1 MVALAAVCGGAS
13 AQTIIEGL
21 VTDSLGK
28 AVDAYV
34 TVSPKASLLRG
45 DERGAIIGFADTDA
59 KGHYRL
65 QFRSEA
71 DSVVVT
77 AAGMA
82 IGNVSRIVANRSQR
96 LDISVRQKAIDL
108 KEVSV
113 KADKIRQRGDTL
125 NYNVAAYSQQGDR
138 VIGDVL
144 KRMPGIEVSESGAIK
159 FNGKSIKKFYVEDMD
174 LLQGRYGLA
183 TNNINASDVA
193 TVQVLEHH
201 QPIKALQDKSL
212 TDDVAINLKL
222 KNSAKGTVAI
232 NTMIGIGGERPT
244 PSPSRQGGESSGL
257 NEANSAQLP
266 PPFTGGV
273 GGGSFLWTAEVVG
286 MYFAKKRQNMTL
298 YKGNNSGDDVSR
310 ELTEHYSNINSVGL
324 YPFCPTNAVLPN
336 GSGLPQKR
344 TFDNHSHIATMNHLE
359 KVGKDSEV
367 TMNVAYH
374 HDDIRREGTSE
385 SDRFVSDDSRLLTTE
400 TLTSR
405 THLNDLTGNL
415 RYMWNAK
422 NGFLANVIKFDGSWN
437 DDKVSGVTTSRPTP
451 NPSRE
456 GGETAGAAKALP
468 LTGERGEGLSLP
480 SRGDLE
486 GSSVHQH
493 FDRPSLAVSNT
504 TNLIKNIG
512 KHTLDLHFSVGY
524 AQRPN
529 TLSVGVDSLNVQ
541 QEVFNSHAYLQDIN
555 SRHINA
561 NFHTNYNFRFG
572 NFTLAYGVIANASL
586 HGIETELQ
594 PPSPLQDSPPALP
607 VREGAVT
614 VDGRN
619 LLSSQIH
626 SAPSLTGR
634 AGGESTEG
642 GSALL
647 NNLWYNTYELTLGQH
662 YKWDRG
668 GWRISLGCPLNLYT
682 QTLDDR
688 IRDDK
693 HSYTHLLVSPNLSAS
708 YEWRDWS
715 GNVNASYYK
724 NVGDP
729 GGIYSGYIMSNY
741 RTFQRSYVE
750 QLSETG
756 RIGAGASIGYR
767 SALNALFFRINAN
780 YNHTRDNQIYG
791 YTYQGATSVVQAVNQ
806 ATTADA
812 YNLNFDFSKGF
823 DWLQATVRAFGGY
836 SHSHSEQLIADQLYP
851 FNSRTISL
859 GAGGTITPLP
869 WLNFVLSS
877 GYSWHNSWT
886 SPPSGGFRGGDL
898 RTATQR
904 LSVNV
909 YVTKRMTLT
918 AAVEDN
924 YTNLTATDRHAW
936 FGDVKA
942 KYKLGRCDL
951 ELQLNNLFDQRQYT
965 RVTYSG
971 LDIYTNTSQLRPRNA
986 ILTVRFK
993 LL

>member
-1 MVALAAVCGGAS
+1 MYRRLTTLIIACVGFCSGAS
-13 AQTIIEGL
+13 AQTIIEGN
-21 VTDSLGK
+21 VTDSLGR

-34 TVSPKASLLRG
+34 TVGPKGTGNIL
-45 DERGAIIGFADTDA
+45 GFADTDT
-59 KGHYRL
+59 KGHYKL
-65 QFRSEA
+65 QFKSA
-71 DSVVVT
+71 TDSVVVT

-82 IGNVSRIVANRSQR
+82 IGNVARVVANRSQR
-96 LDISVRQKAIDL
+96 LDIRARQKAIEL

-113 KADKIRQRGDTL
+113 KADKIRQHGDTL
-125 NYNVAAYSQQGDR
+125 NYTVGAYQQQGDR

-201 QPIKALQDKSL
+201 QPIKALQDKTL

-222 KNSAKGTVAI
+222 KHAAKGTVAI
-232 NTMIGIGGERPT
+232 NTM
-244 PSPSRQGGESSGL
+244 
-257 NEANSAQLP
+257 
-266 PPFTGGV
+266 V
-273 GGGSFLWTAEVVG
+273 GGGWQQSSPWRIGSRPLTDGQTVIGSNPLWTAEVVG
-286 MYFAKKRQNMTL
+286 MYFAKQRQNMTL

-310 ELTEHYSNINSVGL
+310 ELTEHYSSINSVGL
-324 YPFCPTNAVLPN
+324 YPFCPMNAVLPN

-359 KVGKDSEV
+359 KVGENSEI

-374 HDDIRREGTSE
+374 HDNIRREGTSE
-385 SDRFVSDDSRLLTTE
+385 SERFITDDNRLLTTE
-400 TLTSR
+400 TLTSQ
-405 THLNDLTGNL
+405 THLNDVSGNL

-422 NGFLANVIKFDGSWN
+422 DGFLANVIKFDGSWN
-437 DDKVSGVTTSRPTP
+437 NDKV
-451 NPSRE
+451 E
-456 GGETAGAAKALP
+456 GMLASQLNGPQPINYGS
-468 LTGERGEGLSLP
+468 ERT
-480 SRGDLE
+480 
-486 GSSVHQH
+486 HQH

-512 KHTLDLHFSVGY
+512 KHTLDLHFSAGY

-529 TLSVGVDSLNVQ
+529 TLTVGVDSLNAQ
-541 QEVFNSHAYLQDIN
+541 QEVFNSHAYQQDIE

-572 NFTLAYGVIANASL
+572 NFTLSYGVIANASL
-586 HGIETELQ
+586 HGIETELG
-594 PPSPLQDSPPALP
+594 SPTPASPKGEESLTDGKQAETNLLP
-607 VREGAVT
+607 LGGGREGAN
-614 VDGRN
+614 D
-619 LLSSQIH
+619 
-626 SAPSLTGR
+626 
-634 AGGESTEG
+634 
-642 GSALL
+642 
-647 NNLWYNTYELTLGQH
+647 LWYNTYELTLGQH
-662 YKWDRG
+662 YKWERG
-668 GWRISLGCPLNLYT
+668 GWRVSLGCPLNLYT

-688 IRDDK
+688 IREDK
-693 HSYTHLLVSPNLSAS
+693 HSYVHLLVSPTFSTS

-715 GNVNASYYK
+715 GNIGASYYR

-741 RTFQRSYVE
+741 RSFQRSYVE
-750 QLSETG
+750 QLSETD
-756 RIGAGASIGYR
+756 RIGTSASIGYR
-767 SALNALFFRINAN
+767 SALNATFFRLNAS

-791 YTYQGATSVVQAVNQ
+791 YSYQGATSVVQAVDQ
-806 ATTADA
+806 ATTADS
-812 YNLNFDFSKGF
+812 YNLGFDFSKGF
-823 DWLQATVRAFGGY
+823 DWLQTTFRAFGGY
-836 SHSHSEQLIADQLYP
+836 GHSHSEQLIADQLYP
-851 FNSRTISL
+851 FTSRTISL

-869 WLNFVLSS
+869 WLNFVVSS
-877 GYSWHNSWT
+877 GYSWNISETDHSGEVNT
-886 SPPSGGFRGGDL
+886 PSLTGRAGGGSAV

-904 LSVNV
+904 LSMNV
-909 YVTKRMTLT
+909 YITKQMTLT

-924 YTNLTATDRHAW
+924 YTNLTAENRHAW
-936 FGDVKA
+936 FGDIKA

-965 RVTYSG
+965 RVNYSG
-971 LDIYTNTSQLRPRNA
+971 LDIYTNTSQLRPRN
-986 ILTVRFK
+986 ILATVRFK

>member
-1 MVALAAVCGGAS
+1 MTRIYLISLLSLATITYEVK
-13 AQTIIEGL
+13 AQTVIEGI
-21 VTDSLGK
+21 VTDSLGV

-34 TVSPKASLLRG
+34 TVSPKGMSN
-45 DERGAIIGFADTDA
+45 IIGFADTDA

-96 LDISVRQKAIDL
+96 LDIRARQKAIEL

-222 KNSAKGTVAI
+222 KNSAKGTVAV
-232 NTMIGIGGERPT
+232 NTM
-244 PSPSRQGGESSGL
+244 
-257 NEANSAQLP
+257 A
-266 PPFTGGV
+266 
-273 GGGSFLWTAEVVG
+273 GGGWQQSSPWRIGSLPLTDEQSVIGQRSATKGDACIGQNPLWTAEIVG

-324 YPFCPTNAVLPN
+324 YPFCPTSAVLPN

-385 SDRFVSDDSRLLTTE
+385 SDRFVSDDLRLLTTE

-405 THLNDLTGNL
+405 THLNDLSGNL

-437 DDKVSGVTTSRPTP
+437 DDRVSGVTSLTDSPQIHSA
-451 NPSRE
+451 PSLIGRA
-456 GGETAGAAKALP
+456 GGE
-468 LTGERGEGLSLP
+468 
-480 SRGDLE
+480 
-486 GSSVHQH
+486 SVQQH

-512 KHTLDLHFSVGY
+512 KHTLDLHFSAGY

-529 TLSVGVDSLNVQ
+529 TLSV
-541 QEVFNSHAYLQDIN
+541 
-555 SRHINA
+555 
-561 NFHTNYNFRFG
+561 
-572 NFTLAYGVIANASL
+572 
-586 HGIETELQ
+586 ETENGPL
-594 PPSPLQDSPPALP
+594 PASPKGEEPLTGSDQAGTNSLP
-607 VREGAVT
+607 LGGGREGA
-614 VDGRN
+614 
-619 LLSSQIH
+619 LSHRGHRCGSHDHHCQNH
-626 SAPSLTGR
+626 SFHASFFFCRKGTNFSPTPP
-634 AGGESTEG
+634 
-642 GSALL
+642 
-647 NNLWYNTYELTLGQH
+647 NNLPDICLTF
-662 YKWDRG
+662 
-668 GWRISLGCPLNLYT
+668 
-682 QTLDDR
+682 
-688 IRDDK
+688 
-693 HSYTHLLVSPNLSAS
+693 A
-708 YEWRDWS
+708 
-715 GNVNASYYK
+715 
-724 NVGDP
+724 
-729 GGIYSGYIMSNY
+729 
-741 RTFQRSYVE
+741 
-750 QLSETG
+750 
-756 RIGAGASIGYR
+756 
-767 SALNALFFRINAN
+767 
-780 YNHTRDNQIYG
+780 
-791 YTYQGATSVVQAVNQ
+791 
-806 ATTADA
+806 
-812 YNLNFDFSKGF
+812 
-823 DWLQATVRAFGGY
+823 
-836 SHSHSEQLIADQLYP
+836 
-851 FNSRTISL
+851 
-859 GAGGTITPLP
+859 
-869 WLNFVLSS
+869 
-877 GYSWHNSWT
+877 
-886 SPPSGGFRGGDL
+886 
-898 RTATQR
+898 
-904 LSVNV
+904 
-909 YVTKRMTLT
+909 
-918 AAVEDN
+918 
-924 YTNLTATDRHAW
+924 
-936 FGDVKA
+936 
-942 KYKLGRCDL
+942 
-951 ELQLNNLFDQRQYT
+951 
-965 RVTYSG
+965 
-971 LDIYTNTSQLRPRNA
+971 
-986 ILTVRFK
+986 
-993 LL
+993 

>member
-1 MVALAAVCGGAS
+1 MNTKCITLILAFSALCCKAK
-13 AQTIIEGL
+13 AQTIIDGT
-21 VTDSLGK
+21 VTDSLGM

-34 TVSPKASLLRG
+34 TVAPKG
-45 DERGAIIGFADTDA
+45 MGNIIGFADTDA
-59 KGHYRL
+59 KGHYQL

-77 AAGMA
+77 AAGLA
-82 IGNVSRIVANRSQR
+82 IGNVSRIVVNKTQR
-96 LDISVRQKAIDL
+96 LDIRARQKAIEL

-113 KADKIRQRGDTL
+113 KADKIRQHGDTL
-125 NYNVAAYSQQGDR
+125 NYTVASYQQQGDR

-159 FNGKSIKKFYVEDMD
+159 FNGKAIKKFYVEDMD

-222 KNSAKGTVAI
+222 KNSAKGTVAT
-232 NTMIGIGGERPT
+232 NTM
-244 PSPSRQGGESSGL
+244 L
-257 NEANSAQLP
+257 
-266 PPFTGGV
+266 
-273 GGGSFLWTAEVVG
+273 GGGIQQAGGWGFGTRPLSDGQTVIGSNPLWTVEAVG

-298 YKGNNSGDDVSR
+298 YKGNNTGDDVSK
-310 ELTEHYSNINSVGL
+310 ELTSHYSNINSVSL
-324 YPFCPTNAVLPN
+324 YPFCPTNAVLPS
-336 GSGLPQKR
+336 GAGLPQKR
-344 TFDNHSHIATMNHLE
+344 TFDNHSHIATVNHLE

-367 TMNVAYH
+367 TMNIAYYN
-374 HDDIRREGTSE
+374 DDIRREGTSE
-385 SDRFVSDDSRLLTTE
+385 SDRFISDDSRLLTTE

-405 THLNDLTGNL
+405 THLNDLSGNL

-422 NGFLANVIKFDGSWN
+422 DGFLANVIKFDGSWN
-437 DDKVSGVTTSRPTP
+437 DDKV
-451 NPSRE
+451 
-456 GGETAGAAKALP
+456 
-468 LTGERGEGLSLP
+468 EGLLASQLNGP
-480 SRGDLE
+480 SPLNY
-486 GSSVHQH
+486 GSERTHQH

-504 TNLIKNIG
+504 TNLIKNVG
-512 KHTLDLHFSVGY
+512 KHTLDLHFSAGY

-529 TLSVGVDSLNVQ
+529 TLTVGVDSLNAQ
-541 QEVFNSHAYLQDIN
+541 QELFNSHAYQQDIK

-572 NFTLAYGVIANASL
+572 NFTLSYGVIANASL
-586 HGIETELQ
+586 HGITTDL
-594 PPSPLQDSPPALP
+594 
-607 VREGAVT
+607 
-614 VDGRN
+614 DGFDTGN
-619 LLSSQIH
+619 Y
-626 SAPSLTGR
+626 SAS
-634 AGGESTEG
+634 
-642 GSALL
+642 
-647 NNLWYNTYELTLGQH
+647 NDLWYNTYELTLGQH
-662 YKWDRG
+662 YKWERG
-668 GWRISLGCPLNLYT
+668 GWRVSLGCPLNLYT

-693 HSYTHLLVSPNLSAS
+693 HSYTHLLVSPNFSTS

-715 GNVNASYYK
+715 GNISTSYYK

-729 GGIYSGYIMSNY
+729 GGIYSGYIMNNY

-750 QLSETG
+750 QLSETD
-756 RIGAGASIGYR
+756 RIGASTSIGYR
-767 SALNALFFRINAN
+767 SALNATFFRINAS
-780 YNHTRDNQIYG
+780 YSHTRDNQIYG
-791 YTYQGATSVVQAVNQ
+791 YSYTGATSVVQAVDQ
-806 ATTADA
+806 ATTSNS
-812 YNLNFDFSKGF
+812 YNFSFDFSKGF
-823 DWLQATVRAFGGY
+823 DWLQTTFRAFGGY
-836 SHSHSEQLIADQLYP
+836 GHSHSEQLIAGQLYP

-877 GYSWHNSWT
+877 GYSWNSSWT
-886 SPPSGGFRGGDL
+886 DSGSSDL
-898 RTATQR
+898 ARTIRTATQR
-904 LSVNV
+904 LSMNV
-909 YVTKRMTLT
+909 YVTKQMTLS
-918 AAVEDN
+918 ASVEDN

-936 FGDVKA
+936 FSDIKA

-951 ELQLNNLFDQRQYT
+951 ELQLNNLFDQRHYT

-971 LDIYTNTSQLRPRNA
+971 LDIYTNTSQLRPRN
-986 ILTVRFK
+986 ILATVRFK